1 MNKYLLFLIIIILI
15 IGAGIAGY
23 FYWTDWRKTPEEK
36 ALEMANEAVEKIT
49 ESATQGVLPELG
61 GQTNALEDKPDINPV
76 SQTNPFSGIKT
87 NPFK

>member
-1 MNKYLLFLIIIILI
+1 MNKYLILAVAVVLI
-15 IGAGIAGY
+15 IGLGIAGY

-36 ALEMANEAVEKIT
+36 VLEKAGEAAEKIT
-49 ESATQGVLPELG
+49 ESATRGVLPELG